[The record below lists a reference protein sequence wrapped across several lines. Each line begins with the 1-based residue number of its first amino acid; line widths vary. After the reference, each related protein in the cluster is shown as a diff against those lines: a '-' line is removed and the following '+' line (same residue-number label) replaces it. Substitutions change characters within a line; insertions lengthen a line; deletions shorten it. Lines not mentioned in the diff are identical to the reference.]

1 MWIRIFSSLFIL
13 VIVSGVVYWLLVTTE
28 GVFLGRRMVVWLYD
42 ITAHKYDGIKEF
54 DPEWEQFFIAHPIL
68 HKLRHIP
75 APLILDVAT
84 GTGRVPLT
92 LLDEPRFHGRV
103 VGIDASRKMLALAA
117 QKLRPYRHRAALIQ
131 QLADRLPFPG
141 SSFDAAVCL
150 ESLEFFSSETA
161 ALSEMA
167 RVLKPG
173 GLLMVTRR
181 RGWEGKAFL
190 SRYRNVAEFEAM
202 LTGMGLEGVNTQ
214 PWQEAY
220 DQVFGWKKEEVDSE

>member
-1 MWIRIFSSLFIL
+1 MWIKILSSIL
-13 VIVSGVVYWLLVTTE
+13 IIAIISGLAYWFLVTTE

-54 DPEWEQFFIAHPIL
+54 DPEWEQFFIAQPIM
-68 HKLRHIP
+68 HNLRHIP

-103 VGIDASRKMLALAA
+103 VGVDASTKMLALAEK
-117 QKLRPYRHRAALIQ
+117 KLRPFRQRITLIQ
-131 QLADRLPFPG
+131 QTADHLPFPDN
-141 SSFDAAVCL
+141 SFDGATCL
-150 ESLEFFSSETA
+150 ESLEFFPSETA
-161 ALSEMA
+161 ALQEMV

-181 RGWEGKAFL
+181 RGLEGKAFL
-190 SRYRNVAEFEAM
+190 NRYHDVTDFQDL
-202 LTGMGLEGVNTQ
+202 LTNLGLEDVNTQ
-214 PWQEAY
+214 PWQESY
-220 DQVFGWKKEEVDSE
+220 DQVFGWKVR